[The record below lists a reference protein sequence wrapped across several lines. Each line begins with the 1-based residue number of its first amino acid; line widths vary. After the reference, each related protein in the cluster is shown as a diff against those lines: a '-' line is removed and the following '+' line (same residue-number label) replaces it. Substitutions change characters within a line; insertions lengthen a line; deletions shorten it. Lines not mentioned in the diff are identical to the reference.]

1 LHARRLQP
9 TLLGWRA
16 AGGEFGFQA
25 VEDGDEAMHRR

>member
-1 LHARRLQP
+1 MPGAFNPRCS
-9 TLLGWRA
+9 